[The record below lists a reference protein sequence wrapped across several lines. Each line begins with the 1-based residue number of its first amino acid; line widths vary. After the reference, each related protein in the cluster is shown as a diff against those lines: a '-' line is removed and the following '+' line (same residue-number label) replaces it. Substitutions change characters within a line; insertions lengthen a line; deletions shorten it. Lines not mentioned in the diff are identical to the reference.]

1 MTLKA
6 ELIQK
11 LSKEW
16 EYSDSEAAELAERLL
31 AMQKPV
37 RDILEQWLKTGQVES
52 SFAIEGY
59 TLQQLMD
66 EFGMNLPAALL
77 TMDWLS
83 QNPEE
88 AIEALQAGF
97 DRLEP

>member
-6 ELIQK
+6 ELMQK

-16 EYSDSEAAELAERLL
+16 DYSDPEAAELAEKLL

-37 RDILEQWLKTGQVES
+37 RDILEQWLKTGEVES

-59 TLQQLMD
+59 TLQRLMD

-77 TMDWLS
+77 TMNWLS
-83 QNPEE
+83 QEPEV
-88 AIEALQAGF
+88 AVQALKTGF
-97 DRLEP
+97 DRIE